1 MTDIDSIFYDK
12 GGFTMKLVIAI
23 VNDEDA
29 LDLLDELTDKEFRV
43 TKLASTGGF
52 LRSGNTTMMI
62 GVEDEKVQDVLKII
76 EETCKTRHQI
86 VSNPSPLST
95 TTGVYVPYPVDIEV
109 GGATVFVVDV
119 ESFIRV

>member
-1 MTDIDSIFYDK
+1 
-12 GGFTMKLVIAI
+12 MKLAIAI

-43 TKLASTGGF
+43 TKLASSGGF

-62 GVEDEKVQDVLKII
+62 GVDDEKLPEVIQII
-76 EETCKTRHQI
+76 EDTCKTRHQI
-86 VSNPSPLST
+86 ISNPSPLST

-119 ESFIRV
+119 EKFYRV

>member
-1 MTDIDSIFYDK
+1 
-12 GGFTMKLVIAI
+12 MKLIIAI

-29 LDLLDELTDKEFRV
+29 LDLLDVLTEKNFRV

-62 GVEDEKVQDVLKII
+62 GVEVEKLDEVLTII

-86 VSNPSPLST
+86 VTNPSPLST
-95 TTGVYVPYPVDIEV
+95 STGVYVPYPVDIEI
-109 GGATVFVVDV
+109 GGATIFVVDV
-119 ESFIRV
+119 DQFIRV

>member
-1 MTDIDSIFYDK
+1 
-12 GGFTMKLVIAI
+12 MKLAIAI

-29 LDLLDELTDKEFRV
+29 LDLLDELTEKEFRV
-43 TKLASTGGF
+43 TKLASSGGF

-62 GVEDEKVQDVLKII
+62 GVEDEKLHEVVKII
-76 EETCKTRHQI
+76 EDTCKTRHQI
-86 VSNPSPLST
+86 ISNPSPLST

-119 ESFIRV
+119 ENFFRV

>member
-1 MTDIDSIFYDK
+1 
-12 GGFTMKLVIAI
+12 MKLVIAI
-23 VNDEDA
+23 VNDEDS
-29 LDLLDELTDKEFRV
+29 LDLLDELTEHHFRV

-62 GVEDEKVQDVLKII
+62 GVNDEKVRQVLTII

-95 TTGVYVPYPVDIEV
+95 ATGVYMPYPVDVEV
-109 GGATVFVVDV
+109 GGATIFVVDV
-119 ESFIRV
+119 QDFIRI

>member
-1 MTDIDSIFYDK
+1 
-12 GGFTMKLVIAI
+12 MKLIIAI

-29 LDLLDELTDKEFRV
+29 LDLLDELTEKNFRV

-62 GVEDEKVQDVLKII
+62 GVELEKLDEVLTII

-95 TTGVYVPYPVDIEV
+95 TTGVYVPYPVDIEI
-109 GGATVFVVDV
+109 GGATIFVVDV
-119 ESFIRV
+119 DQFIRV

>member
-1 MTDIDSIFYDK
+1 
-12 GGFTMKLVIAI
+12 MKLVIAI

-62 GVEDEKVQDVLKII
+62 GVENEKVQEVLTII

-119 ESFIRV
+119 ANFVRV